1 MEVTMKKVYTVI
13 AMMVLVTILGISSAN
28 AQTSGNPR
36 LIASVPFAFNVG
48 NTTLPAGAYT
58 VSFTNPASS
67 AKVLQISRK
76 DGSASVVIQTSDTMG
91 KIQDNAKLVFHRYG
105 DQYFLA
111 QAWMAADSN
120 GLVVQKSRGEK
131 DIQRKLGAVKTT
143 PATVAVNLKR

>member
-36 LIASVPFAFNVG
+36 LIATVPFAFNVG

-58 VSFTNPASS
+58 VSCTNPASS

-76 DGSASVVIQTSDTMG
+76 DGSASVVIQTSDTIG

-111 QAWMAADSN
+111 QAWMAADNN

-143 PATVAVNLKR
+143 PATVAVSLKR